1 MTSLSPHVAI
11 ATIPA
16 DADPFAVLPRRVW
29 RHLVTTTELAL
40 RSRIVVAGDAAE
52 LAATFFRSLGFD
64 ASPADE
70 QIWDSCSGCDAVIW
84 LEIVPTVERSRS
96 LLGVESLQRTS
107 QLLRCVGPRGSF
119 QFVCLIGR
127 DGSAHEVECVE
138 SHLKALGE
146 DPEVT
151 VFPTRSF
158 RKLFRGAG
166 RTYAVATCRA
176 ARRSSV
182 ATSSAFVPGSHYD
195 DSCCRWADR
204 SRAA

>member
-1 MTSLSPHVAI
+1 MTSLSPHVAFG
-11 ATIPA
+11 TVPA

-29 RHLVTTTELAL
+29 RHLITTGELAL
-40 RSRIVVAGDAAE
+40 RSRIIVAGDAAE
-52 LAATFFRSLGFD
+52 LAAAFFRSLGFD

-70 QIWDSCSGCDAVIW
+70 QTWDSSPACDAVIW
-84 LEIVPTVERSRS
+84 LEIAPTVERMRS

-119 QFVCLIGR
+119 QFVCLTGN
-127 DGSAHEVECVE
+127 DGCAHEVECAE

-146 DPEVT
+146 APEVT

-158 RKLFRGAG
+158 SKLFRGAG

-176 ARRSSV
+176 ERRSGV
-182 ATSSAFVPGSHYD
+182 ATSSVFVADSHRD

-204 SRAA
+204 LRAA